1 MAISLKWLTLG
12 IAFDSLSSMTE
23 GSQGHSTSAVAISE
37 PISQAEF
44 PEIPP
49 PENRLYF
56 PAIDGLR
63 AVAAFLVFLEHY
75 YLYRRS
81 AYLHW
86 GWVGVDIF
94 FVLSG
99 FLITGILYDT
109 REARH
114 RVRNFYVR
122 RMLRIF
128 PLYYGVFLVVLLLTP
143 IFRWSWSSY
152 WLLWP
157 VYLGN
162 FGHLLSPSTPLS
174 SVGNLEHLYSRFPHV
189 VLSFGHFWS
198 LCVEEQFYLIWPF
211 VVFWIRDRKRLLY
224 LCAAIFATMPF
235 LRLGASFLL
244 PQRWI
249 AVDALYF
256 GTQFRLDALL
266 LGGMLA
272 LVLRGPGAKAMLG
285 SARLLLSL
293 SLLLLAGTWVTAA
306 VLLHQGFGVGPET
319 PWIRTFGF
327 SLIDLIA
334 AGILLL
340 TLQPG
345 NLLYHLFSQRPLRHM
360 GRISYGF
367 YIFHDLPHA
376 LYERVAAALVGSH
389 AVYVPAVTPVI
400 AFFCTLLV
408 AAGSFRYFESVFL
421 NLKDRFT
428 L

>member
-1 MAISLKWLTLG
+1 
-12 IAFDSLSSMTE
+12 MTE
-23 GSQGHSTSAVAISE
+23 GNPGHSTSTVALLE
-37 PISQAEF
+37 PVPSHESF
-44 PEIPP
+44 ELPP

-109 REARH
+109 RDARH

-143 IFRWSWSSY
+143 FFHWSWSSY

-162 FGHLLSPSTPLS
+162 FGHLLSPATRLS
-174 SVGNLEHLYSRFPHV
+174 SVGDLEHLYSRFPNIF
-189 VLSFGHFWS
+189 LSFGHFWS

-211 VVFWIRDRKRLLY
+211 VVFWVRDRKRLLY
-224 LCAAIFATMPF
+224 LCGAVFAAMPF
-235 LRLGASFLL
+235 IRLAASFLL

-256 GTQFRLDALL
+256 GTQFRIDALL

-272 LVLRGPGAKAMLG
+272 LILRGPAAQAMLG
-285 SARLLLSL
+285 RARQLLVL
-293 SLLLLAGTWVTAA
+293 SLLLLAGAWVTAA
-306 VLLHQGFGVGPET
+306 VFLHQGFGAGPET

-345 NLLYHLFSQRPLRHM
+345 NLLYRLFSQKPLRKM

-376 LYERVAAALVGSH
+376 LYARMAAALVGSH
-389 AVYVPAVTPVI
+389 AVYIPAVTPVL
-400 AFFCTLLV
+400 AFFCTLVV
-408 AAGSFRYFESVFL
+408 AGGSFRYFESLFL